1 MDTHNQGRLLSSVK
15 HETILDCSALM
26 PLLDLCER
34 QYTFLIV
41 LLLKKKKT
49 ISSVLCD
56 DLIELL
62 NLHDLLKFQSK
73 VTIAIQRDVKKEQ
86 VI

>member
-1 MDTHNQGRLLSSVK
+1 
-15 HETILDCSALM
+15 M

-34 QYTFLIV
+34 QYTFLIA
-41 LLLKKKKT
+41 LLLKKKKRGT
-49 ISSVLCD
+49 IESVLCD

>member
-1 MDTHNQGRLLSSVK
+1 
-15 HETILDCSALM
+15 M

-34 QYTFLIV
+34 HYTLIA
-41 LLLKKKKT
+41 LLEEEKRGT

>member
-1 MDTHNQGRLLSSVK
+1 
-15 HETILDCSALM
+15 M

-34 QYTFLIV
+34 QYTLIA
-41 LLLKKKKT
+41 LLLKEKKGGT

-56 DLIELL
+56 DLIELP